1 MFTLV
6 VTRGGDG
13 AGTVVSNPTG
23 IQCGNGCVFSSPTN
37 SPLSLAATPSAGS
50 RFEGWAGA
58 CSGRGRCRLS
68 GSGPIAVIARFS
80 QVTANDSSVN
90 PPAPMPQTQM
100 PVVSSAIAT
109 PTPAATGPRTA
120 PAPTNTNPMT
130 TRSWMSAVQNVIA
143 DIKSP
148 YKLVVSVPKKTWVR
162 IRMDN
167 GQTYEEKLGAGAVRM
182 WVTDRPFAISLG
194 NAGGARIELNGRPL
208 PPADGVE
215 ISNVVLP
222 QE

>member
-1 MFTLV
+1 MS
-6 VTRGGDG
+6 TR
-13 AGTVVSNPTG
+13 AWV
-23 IQCGNGCVFSSPTN
+23 
-37 SPLSLAATPSAGS
+37 
-50 RFEGWAGA
+50 
-58 CSGRGRCRLS
+58 
-68 GSGPIAVIARFS
+68 
-80 QVTANDSSVN
+80 
-90 PPAPMPQTQM
+90 
-100 PVVSSAIAT
+100 
-109 PTPAATGPRTA
+109 
-120 PAPTNTNPMT
+120 
-130 TRSWMSAVQNVIA
+130 SAVQNVIA

-182 WVTDRPFAISLG
+182 WVTDRPFAISMG

-208 PPADGVE
+208 PPANGVD